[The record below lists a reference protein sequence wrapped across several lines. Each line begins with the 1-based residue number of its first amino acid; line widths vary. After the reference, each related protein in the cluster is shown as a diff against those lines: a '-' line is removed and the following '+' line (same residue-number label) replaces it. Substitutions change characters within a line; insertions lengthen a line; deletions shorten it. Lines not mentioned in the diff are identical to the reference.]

1 MKCRCSNCGKFIGEI
16 KRLNYWSFTRSKK
29 LELEGNQLLV
39 TCKCGEVHKIDLKPF
54 QEEKNDENY

>member
-1 MKCRCSNCGKFIGEI
+1 MKYRCSNCGKFIGEI
-16 KRLNYWSFTRSKK
+16 KRLNYWVFTRSKK

-54 QEEKNDENY
+54 QKKKGNP